1 MRGRPGFWPV
11 VIAVALFG
19 PSVRSAAPRPVRFDG
34 ELPDVY
40 ELVASVSVGLLPPAI
55 RPLFEARIEAFGV
68 HATAGLESS
77 STEAVLPGDEDAH
90 FILLDVAQ
98 RAGSD
103 DERREAALAFPRDP
117 ESAKNLARRWQ
128 VRHGGS
134 LPWMLEERYRALTD
148 AMADRRLDE
157 MVREAGYLLH
167 FATDAALPFNT
178 TVLRDGMPAH
188 RLVHTPRDRSLA
200 NRWHTNTRQRCQA
213 ALVRRQR
220 SRFAYEVRVWPGRMS
235 PAMNVRQAVF
245 ATLLQSHRA
254 VDALLRVDDELFGA
268 LGISDGAS
276 FEMRS
281 DDYYERLAELAGPII
296 ESRLEAASLLTAGL
310 IAAAWVEAG
319 SPAANRFMVTARSSV
334 VPPASTTESAAVSAA
349 ALFVGSRHSTVFHR
363 TTCAHVRRIGQDNRV
378 MFATVADAI
387 DAGRTSCKACRPS
400 SP

>member
-1 MRGRPGFWPV
+1 MRKRPVLLPV
-11 VIAVALFG
+11 VIAVAVLG
-19 PSVRSAAPRPVRFDG
+19 WGARLAASGAARFDG
-34 ELPDVY
+34 ELPDAY
-40 ELVASVSVGLLPPAI
+40 EIVASVSVGLLPTPI
-55 RPLFEARIEAFGV
+55 RPLFEARLEAFGA
-68 HATAGLESS
+68 HATAGLESG
-77 STEAVLPGDEDAH
+77 STEAVLPGDDDAH
-90 FILLDVAQ
+90 FVLLDVAQ

-103 DERREAALAFPRDP
+103 AARRQAALAFPRDRV
-117 ESAKNLARRWQ
+117 SAKELARRWQ
-128 VRHGGS
+128 VRHGGT
-134 LPWMLEERYRALTD
+134 LPWMLEDTYRALTEAMD
-148 AMADRRLDE
+148 ARRLDE

-188 RLVHTPRDRSLA
+188 RLVHSPRDRSLA
-200 NRWHTNTRQRCQA
+200 NRWHHNTRQRCQA

-220 SRFAYEVRVWPGRMS
+220 SRFAYEVRVWPGRIS
-235 PAMNVRQAVF
+235 HAMNVRQAVF
-245 ATLLQSHRA
+245 ATLLDSHRA
-254 VDALLRVDDELFGA
+254 VDALLKVDDELFA
-268 LGISDGAS
+268 TLGISDGAS

-281 DDYYERLAELAGPII
+281 DAYYERLAELAGPII

-319 SPAANRFMVTARSSV
+319 SPAASRFIVATQPTVAS
-334 VPPASTTESAAVSAA
+334 PASTTESSA

-387 DAGRTSCKACRPS
+387 DAGRTSCKACRPG